1 MGPQEPSPLVPVSQ
15 EQDGFMWYAWCMR
28 HESRTKLSALGSF
41 MVVSVLAGLLVA
53 GLAIPAATIAGVAA
67 TTINATLTELPED
80 LLAAP
85 QAERTTLLLSDGS
98 VMTQL
103 FDENRIIVGLTEIA
117 PIMRQAQIAIED
129 DRFYSHGALDM
140 KSLFKAVVSSVASS
154 DGGGGSTLTQQYV
167 KQVRMENAMLITD
180 PEDRQEALDIAQE
193 RSIKRKIEEARYAI
207 GVERE
212 LSKDQILENYL
223 NIAYY
228 GDGAYGV
235 EAAAHHYFN
244 TTAANLTLAQAAM
257 LAGIVQTPS
266 RNPAD
271 PDELEDSIIR
281 RNTVINRMLELG
293 LITEDEATAAKA
305 EGYDPSQIQSPLNGC
320 PNADMAYIQ
329 VCEFIV
335 KTLQANPSLG
345 DSPSAISLNLKRNGY
360 VIQTHIDP
368 VMQQAAQN
376 AISERIGDT
385 DPVKSVMIEMQP
397 GTGIVFAAAQNRRQ
411 IAFGNYTDSENLYA
425 GRTSY
430 QYFSPFGGAYDM
442 DEGAQAGSTFKA
454 FVLAAALNAGIPPSK
469 MFNSPARMVFPAR
482 TDFKGCDG
490 RPAVSQDPWTVNNS
504 SRSGAM
510 DMWTGTAQSVNTYYA
525 QLERLV
531 GVCASVTMAE
541 TVGVATNPNSPNEY
555 KQIMD
560 YSSVPAFTLGVADT
574 SPMSMAVAY
583 STFAARGVRC
593 DPVVVKSITDRDG
606 QSVPTPNGNC
616 RQVMRPE
623 VADGVNA
630 VLGNAFISGTA
641 AGYPL
646 PDRRPTSGKTG
657 TTDRGEAVWLIGY
670 TPHIVGVAMVSR
682 DRNPAWTDFWLPR
695 DGSMMGVQL
704 STGVTLNGFG
714 AQDAGPIW
722 RAAMSVATQYVPPDG
737 FTAPTSEIL
746 KGKTVTMPKVDG
758 MTKEQAKKVLE
769 DAGFYVIEKQ
779 AYDDRPAG
787 TYIGVSCEQVM
798 GGTCSLLISQGP
810 RPPEPGTQ
818 DQSAGQSE
826 GPR

>member
-1 MGPQEPSPLVPVSQ
+1 
-15 EQDGFMWYAWCMR
+15 
-28 HESRTKLSALGSF
+28 

-85 QAERTTLLLSDGS
+85 QAERTTLLLADGS
-98 VMTQL
+98 VMAQL
-103 FDENRIIVGLTEIA
+103 FDENRIIVTLAEIA
-117 PIMRQAQIAIED
+117 PIMRQAQVAIED

-140 KSLFKAVVSSVASS
+140 KSLFKAVISSVASS

-180 PEDRQEALDIAQE
+180 SEERQEALEIAQE

-244 TTAANLTLAQAAM
+244 TTAANLTLSQAAM

-293 LITEDEATAAKA
+293 LISAEDAAAAKA
-305 EGYDPSQIQSPLNGC
+305 EGYDPSQIQNPLNGC

-335 KTLQANPSLG
+335 KTLKANPSLG
-345 DSPSAISLNLKRNGY
+345 DSPSAINLNLKRNGY
-360 VIQTHIDP
+360 IIETYIDP

-385 DPVKSVMIEMQP
+385 DPVKSVMIELNP
-397 GTGIVFAAAQNRRQ
+397 GTGIIWAAAQNRRQ
-411 IAFGNYTDSENLYA
+411 IAFGSYSDSENLYA

-430 QYFSPFGGAYDM
+430 QYFSPYGGAYDM

-454 FVLAAALNAGIPPSK
+454 FVVAAALNAGIPPSK
-469 MFNSPARMVFPAR
+469 MFNSPSKMTFPAR

-490 RPAVSQDPWTVNNS
+490 RPAFSEDPWTVTNS
-504 SRSGAM
+504 SNSGAM
-510 DMWTGTAQSVNTYYA
+510 DMWTGTAQSVNTYFA

-541 TVGVATNPNSPNEY
+541 TVGVVTYPDSPNEY

-560 YSSVPAFTLGVADT
+560 YSSVPSFTLGVADT

-583 STFAARGVRC
+583 ATFAARGVRC
-593 DPVVVKSITDRDG
+593 DPVVIKSITDRDG
-606 QSVPTPNGNC
+606 QPVPTPNGNC

-630 VLGNAFISGTA
+630 LLGRAFISGTA
-641 AGYPL
+641 QNYPL
-646 PDRRPTSGKTG
+646 PDRRPASGKTG
-657 TTDRGEAVWLIGY
+657 TTEKGEAAWLIGY
-670 TPHIVGVAMVSR
+670 TPNIVGVAMVSR
-682 DRNPAWTDFWLPR
+682 DSNPAWTDFWFPR
-695 DGSMMGVQL
+695 EGSMTGVQL
-704 STGVTLNGFG
+704 STGVSLYGFG

-722 RAAMSVATQYVPPDG
+722 RSAMTVATQYLPPDA
-737 FTAPTSEIL
+737 FPQPSAEIL
-746 KGKTVTMPKVDG
+746 KGKAATMPKVDG
-758 MTKEQAKKVLE
+758 MNKDQAKKVLE
-769 DAGFYVIEKQ
+769 DAGYYVIEKP
-779 AYDDRPAG
+779 AYDDRPVG
-787 TYIGVSCEQVM
+787 TFIGVTCEQVI
-798 GGTCSLLISQGP
+798 GGTCTLLISQGP
-810 RPPEPGTQ
+810 RPAEPAPPPANQPSVIQPSNPPPT
-818 DQSAGQSE
+818 E